1 MANDNNN
8 SNLDTAVYSLW
19 FGLDYGSIITSYA
32 LCRTIEEMG
41 RKPYLMQ
48 KLPELWTDHYEDK
61 DNIAGK
67 FIYDNCEVLNVFD
80 DPGAKERYDNTL
92 MHVTG
97 SDIIWNAKV
106 VGKQAGCYYFCEAAP
121 ENSTRI
127 AYGSSFGNYFPAVE
141 NALNKHS
148 MLLHKFRGISVKES
162 DDVDI
167 MNSIFGIA
175 PEFVIDPVFLCDKKC
190 FEDCA
195 EKAPAREVEKS
206 SRFIWSY
213 VKNGDKRKK
222 EFLLRGNNILME
234 KHTHPLRTFIDINRF
249 PESQKALG
257 LEPAYHIL
265 VNDWLYYLINSEF
278 VITDDYYGMCMA
290 LVFEKPFV
298 VMAQKDMPD
307 LARYVSLLELLGLEE
322 RLVFMTDD
330 FRTKEY
336 LFRKPVRYSKVS
348 GILEKLR
355 SDSYNWLKCM
365 MDGSDK
371 K

>member
-1 MANDNNN
+1 MEAEMANDNNN

-141 NALNKHS
+141 NALPAVVQGFGDQGEALSRRHFFV
-148 MLLHKFRGISVKES
+148 LFHGI
-162 DDVDI
+162 
-167 MNSIFGIA
+167 NC
-175 PEFVIDPVFLCDKKC
+175 LTC
-190 FEDCA
+190 FA
-195 EKAPAREVEKS
+195 
-206 SRFIWSY
+206 
-213 VKNGDKRKK
+213 
-222 EFLLRGNNILME
+222 
-234 KHTHPLRTFIDINRF
+234 
-249 PESQKALG
+249 
-257 LEPAYHIL
+257 
-265 VNDWLYYLINSEF
+265 
-278 VITDDYYGMCMA
+278 
-290 LVFEKPFV
+290 
-298 VMAQKDMPD
+298 
-307 LARYVSLLELLGLEE
+307 
-322 RLVFMTDD
+322 
-330 FRTKEY
+330 
-336 LFRKPVRYSKVS
+336 
-348 GILEKLR
+348 
-355 SDSYNWLKCM
+355 LKCSCAVCLNH
-365 MDGSDK
+365 GAK
-371 K
+371 INKFTI